1 MPLFSYTALDKDGK
15 TVRGTIDAENLQA
28 ASSALENIQLV
39 PEEIHEQ
46 TLNENKDNS
55 SKTIKSVPPQWQA
68 TPKIPVDDEVKSTKD
83 ELLSNDKG
91 HRVYFHL
98 LDTLRLY
105 AGWLLVGYFTAYV
118 LGLYK
123 LTKPLSFDIPY
134 VLAFLYSP
142 LILSFTLACFLFLLA
157 TSIYKRIKGGTISGV
172 VLTVLSVG
180 VFVFYRANT

>member
-1 MPLFSYTALDKDGK
+1 MPIFSYTALDKDGK
-15 TVRGTIDAENLQA
+15 TIRGTVDAENLQA
-28 ASSALENIQLV
+28 ASAALDNIQLV

-46 TLNENKDNS
+46 TMNENKS
-55 SKTIKSVPPQWQA
+55 PKKIKSVPPQWQEV
-68 TPKIPVDDEVKSTKD
+68 PPIPAEDEVTFDKKD
-83 ELLSNDKG
+83 ELLTDDKG

-105 AGWLLVGYFTAYV
+105 AGWLLVGYFTAYI

-157 TSIYKRIKGGTISGV
+157 TSIHKRIKGGTVSGV
-172 VLTVLSVG
+172 ILTVFSVG
-180 VFVFYRANT
+180 LFIFYRANT

>member
-1 MPLFSYTALDKDGK
+1 MTIFVYTALDKDGK
-15 TVRGTIDAENLQA
+15 TVRGTIDADSLQA
-28 ASSALENIQLV
+28 ASAALDNIKLV

-46 TLNENKDNS
+46 TLNENKS
-55 SKTIKSVPPQWQA
+55 QEKIKSVPPQWQTA
-68 TPKIPVDDEVKSTKD
+68 PKIPVEDKVNFEKD
-83 ELLSNDKG
+83 ELLTDDKG
-91 HRVYFHL
+91 NRIYFHL

-105 AGWLLVGYFTAYV
+105 AGWLLVGYFTAYI

-157 TSIYKRIKGGTISGV
+157 TSIHKRINGGTVGGV
-172 VLTVLSVG
+172 VITVLAVG
-180 VFVFYRANT
+180 VFVFYRTNT